1 MKSIRAIL
9 FDIGG
14 VLLRT
19 EDRGPRAALAARFGL
34 DYAGIDQVVWGSP
47 ISVAAEEG
55 RAEPADVWEHVRQTL
70 NLSPAEI
77 LEFETQF
84 WAGDCLDRELFARLR
99 SFRPQ
104 YITGL
109 LSNAWPRNV
118 LALFYERYGMDRE
131 YVESSFDVAVSSAA
145 AGVRKPDAR
154 IFAHTAALLGLPGE
168 QIVFVDDFLHNVEGA
183 RQAGWQAVHFKNREQ
198 ALAELQAL
206 LN

>member
-1 MKSIRAIL
+1 MTSIQAII

-34 DYAGIDQVVWGSP
+34 DTTGIDQLVWGSP

-70 NLSPAEI
+70 NLSPTEI
-77 LEFETQF
+77 VEFETQF
-84 WAGDCLDRELFARLR
+84 WAGDRMDRELFARLR

-104 YITGL
+104 FKTGL
-109 LSNAWPRNV
+109 LSNAWPKNV
-118 LALFYERYGMDRE
+118 LALFYERYGLDRD
-131 YVESSFDVAVSSAA
+131 YVESSFDVVVSSAA

-154 IFAHTAALLGLPGE
+154 IFAHTAALLGLPG
-168 QIVFVDDFLHNVEGA
+168 QKIVFVDDFLHNVEGA
-183 RQAGWQAVHFKNREQ
+183 RQAGWQAVHFKDREQ

-206 LN
+206 LD

>member
-1 MKSIRAIL
+1 MKSIQAII

-19 EDRGPRAALAARFGL
+19 EDRTPRTALGARFGL
-34 DYAGIDQVVWGSP
+34 DTTGIDQLVWGSP

-55 RAEPADVWEHVRQTL
+55 RAEPTDVWEHVRQTL
-70 NLSPAEI
+70 NLSPVEI

-84 WAGDCLDRELFARLR
+84 WAGDRLDRELFDCLR

-104 YITGL
+104 YKTGL
-109 LSNAWPRNV
+109 LSNAWPKNV
-118 LALFYERYGMDRE
+118 LPMFYERYGLERD
-131 YVESSFDVAVSSAA
+131 YVESSFDVVVSSAA

-168 QIVFVDDFLHNVEGA
+168 QIIFVDDFPHNVEGA
-183 RQAGWQAVHFKNREQ
+183 KRAGWQAVHFKNREQ
-198 ALAELQAL
+198 VLAELQDL
-206 LN
+206 LD

>member
-1 MKSIRAIL
+1 MTSIQAII

-34 DYAGIDQVVWGSP
+34 DTTGIDQLVWGSP

-70 NLSPAEI
+70 NLSPTEI
-77 LEFETQF
+77 VEFETQF
-84 WAGDCLDRELFARLR
+84 WAGDRMDRELFARLR
-99 SFRPQ
+99 SFRPHFK
-104 YITGL
+104 TGL
-109 LSNAWPRNV
+109 LSNAWPKNL
-118 LALFYERYGMDRE
+118 LALFYERYGLDRD

-154 IFAHTAALLGLPGE
+154 IFQHTAALLGLPGQ

-183 RQAGWQAVHFKNREQ
+183 QQAGWQAVHFKNREQ
-198 ALAELQAL
+198 ALAELQNL
-206 LN
+206 LD